1 VGSKKDFLPFTFLL
15 SPKNKKMKIKAKLTI
30 GVGALFLLILTL
42 AVVSGW
48 FVNQLKKDTNNILV
62 ANYNTLQYSRNMLL
76 ALEDV
81 TKDKTALGI
90 FEKNLNLQHQNVTE
104 IGEKEATS
112 LIIKH
117 FNSLKQHPDNLEL
130 NSFIRKDITEVMRL
144 NMEAINR
151 KSDIAD
157 DTAQRAI
164 VIISVTGTLCFII
177 AFTLLINL
185 PSNIADPIKELTESI
200 KEIAGQNYKKR
211 VHFESH
217 NEFGELA
224 KSFNTMA
231 QKLEE
236 YSESKLDKILKG
248 KKRIETLI
256 DNLHDPVIGIDEN
269 KKVLFANEKA
279 LTISGLRKEEFIE
292 KRIQDIAVT
301 NDLIRT
307 IIKNLFLPKDE
318 NTKSEQLKIY
328 ADGKESYFEKEVV
341 DINIIPTGEA
351 NSEFIGQVILLR
363 NITPFKELDLAKTN
377 FMGTVSHEFKTPIS
391 SMQMGI
397 QLLENEKTGALN
409 NEQKGL
415 INGIKDDTDRLL
427 KITGELLNIT
437 QVESGAVQI
446 NLISSEIKPMIDYA
460 LNANKSAAEH
470 KNIQLDVNIQDDEL
484 VLADSEKTAWVL
496 TNIISNAIRYSYE
509 NATILIKTEKEN
521 HQIKFS
527 VTDTGQGIQSQ
538 FLNKIFERYFRIPGT
553 KKDGTGLGLS
563 ISKEFIEAQG
573 GKIWAESEYGAG
585 STFYFTL
592 YTNSNNFSK

>member
-1 VGSKKDFLPFTFLL
+1 
-15 SPKNKKMKIKAKLTI
+15 MKIKAKLTI

-48 FVNQLKKDTNNILV
+48 YVNQLKKDTNNILV

-90 FEKNLNLQHQNVTE
+90 FEKNLNLQHQNITE
-104 IGEKEATS
+104 PGEKEATN
-112 LIIKH
+112 LIISH
-117 FNSLKQHPDNLEL
+117 FNSLKEQPDNIEL
-130 NSFIRKDITEVMRL
+130 NSSIRKDITEVMRL
-144 NMEAINR
+144 NMEAINH

-177 AFTLLINL
+177 AFTLLVNL

-217 NEFGELA
+217 NEFGDLA

-279 LTISGLRKEEFIE
+279 LIISGLRKEEFIE
-292 KRIQDIAVT
+292 KRIQDVAVT

-307 IIKNLFLPKDE
+307 IIKDLFLPKDE

-351 NSEFIGQVILLR
+351 DSEFIGQVILLR

-409 NEQKGL
+409 DEQKGL
-415 INGIKDDTDRLL
+415 INGIKDDADRLL

-460 LNANKSAAEH
+460 VNANKSAAEH
-470 KNIQLDVNIQDDEL
+470 KNIQLDVNIQNDEL
-484 VLADSEKTAWVL
+484 VVADSEKTAWVL

-527 VTDTGQGIQSQ
+527 VTDTGQGIQPQ

-592 YTNSNNFSK
+592 HTNSNNFSK

>member
-1 VGSKKDFLPFTFLL
+1 
-15 SPKNKKMKIKAKLTI
+15 MKIKAKLTI

-76 ALEDV
+76 ALEDI

-217 NEFGELA
+217 NEFGDLA

-446 NLISSEIKPMIDYA
+446 NLISSEIKPMIEYA